1 MEPDLVTRM
10 RLDESSDGH
19 FSYGPSLGLFRE
31 PFFNERYLFSDSQF
45 HTCGPYLE
53 MERKFFSDNAA
64 IVREVYFDADLLLG
78 VDPEED
84 LAVEE
89 AVNYEDLVPVLSAE
103 EIQWQ
108 HAAANDILNME
119 IVRVT
124 PVNSDSE
131 DEETMERVTSPVV
144 VEAVSDLTDTNEAT
158 GSADNVMNNPPNLV
172 TAGEGDYVEE
182 AVEGRAEVPSDP
194 GPFSED
200 VTMDEF
206 LPRPRLGSVLFL
218 AFSDAAGDE
227 VSLYFLFSYPVV
239 YILLLNSGA

>member
-1 MEPDLVTRM
+1 
-10 RLDESSDGH
+10 
-19 FSYGPSLGLFRE
+19 
-31 PFFNERYLFSDSQF
+31 
-45 HTCGPYLE
+45 

-64 IVREVYFDADLLLG
+64 IVREVYFDTDLLLG

-89 AVNYEDLVPVLSAE
+89 AVNYEDLVPVLPAE

-108 HAAANDILNME
+108 HAAVNDILNME

-144 VEAVSDLTDTNEAT
+144 VEAVGELMDAGEAT
-158 GSADNVMNNPPNLV
+158 GSADIGVNDAPELV
-172 TAGEGDYVEE
+172 TAAEGDYVGETVEEGDYVEETVEEGDYVEE
-182 AVEGRAEVPSDP
+182 AVEGGDYVGETVEGRAEASSDP

-200 VTMDEF
+200 VSMDDF
-206 LPRPRLGSVLFL
+206 LPRPRSGSVLFL

-239 YILLLNSGA
+239 

>member
-1 MEPDLVTRM
+1 M
-10 RLDESSDGH
+10 DEASDGN
-19 FSYGPSLGLFRE
+19 FSYGPSLSLERE
-31 PFFNERYLFSDSQF
+31 PFINERYLFSDSQY

-53 MERKFFSDNAA
+53 MEKKFFSDNAA
-64 IVREVYFDADLLLG
+64 IVREVFFDTNDLLG
-78 VDPEED
+78 VDSED
-84 LAVEE
+84 DLNVEE

-119 IVRVT
+119 IVRVS
-124 PVNSDSE
+124 PVNWDSE
-131 DEETMERVTSPVV
+131 DEETMERVTPPMV
-144 VEAVSDLTDTNEAT
+144 VEAVGDLADASEAI
-158 GSADNVMNNPPNLV
+158 GSADNGVNNQPSLV
-172 TAGEGDYVEE
+172 IAAEADYVERT
-182 AVEGRAEVPSDP
+182 AEGRVVLPSDP

-200 VTMDEF
+200 VSMDDF
-206 LPRPRLGSVLFL
+206 LPRPRRGSVLFL

>member
-1 MEPDLVTRM
+1 M
-10 RLDESSDGH
+10 RLDEASDGN
-19 FSYGPSLGLFRE
+19 FSYGPSLSLERE
-31 PFFNERYLFSDSQF
+31 PFINERYLFSDSQY

-53 MERKFFSDNAA
+53 MEKKFFSDNAA
-64 IVREVYFDADLLLG
+64 IVREVFFDTNDLLG
-78 VDPEED
+78 VDSEED
-84 LAVEE
+84 LNVEE

-119 IVRVT
+119 IVRVS
-124 PVNSDSE
+124 PVNWDSE
-131 DEETMERVTSPVV
+131 DEETMERVTPPMV
-144 VEAVSDLTDTNEAT
+144 VEAVGDLADASEAI
-158 GSADNVMNNPPNLV
+158 GSADNGVNNQPSLV
-172 TAGEGDYVEE
+172 IAAEADYVERT
-182 AVEGRAEVPSDP
+182 AEGRVELPSDP

-200 VTMDEF
+200 VSMDDF
-206 LPRPRLGSVLFL
+206 LPRPRRGSVLFL